1 LEKIL
6 TFKPTPSQPDSVWAA
21 QANITQIRQRLRQA
35 LIDSRAATLALF
47 DDVDAD
53 TFCQQA
59 HPDFSPVGWHL
70 GHIGYTEGLW
80 LLEQAAG
87 LRPHFPEYQSLFA
100 ADGLPKGDRVH
111 LPDLTTITDYLSHIR
126 DQVLLYLEVAPILE
140 QKRLWYWLLQH
151 EAQHSETITLVLE
164 LQRHQPFW
172 TRQFSGLPIAC
183 SPQSEMVKI
192 EAGGFEQGNQSLLS
206 LDNER
211 PVQQASLPDYWID
224 RYPVTRQQYRQF
236 MEAGGYSDAR
246 WWSAA
251 GWDWL
256 EDNPVSQPLYWHTT
270 VAEDHPV
277 CGVSWYEAEA
287 YARFVGKRLPTE
299 AEWEKAASWHPSQQ
313 QRQTYP
319 WGDTEPTGH
328 HCNHN
333 HQVGQSTPVYQ
344 YPQGQSAYGCYD
356 LLGNI
361 WEWTDTW
368 FSPYEGFA
376 SYPYPGYSASYFD
389 DQHRVLKGGSWA
401 TRSVALRSA
410 FRNWYHPGCR
420 EIFAGFRCAADRPTP
435 PPNANSQQTD
445 ASPRLQLEQLL
456 TAQQEALQLDQQG
469 QDVMVGL
476 SQTPK
481 TLPAKYFYD
490 DRGSDLFEQICALP
504 EYYPT
509 RTEAAILQHYA
520 PAIAQLTGPCELVEL
535 GSGSSTKTRLL
546 LDAYASLKAEQR
558 YLPIDVSGG
567 ILAASAYE
575 LLQDYPDLQIHGL
588 VGTYELGMQHL
599 PPRQLASRMICFL
612 GSTLGNLT
620 PPECDRFFGQIRL
633 ALHPGEFF
641 LLGVDL
647 QKAISQLEAAYNDAE
662 GVTAEFNLNMLQ
674 HLNWRFGA
682 DFNLSQ
688 FRHRAIYNLAGQQIE
703 MHLDSLCDQTVTF
716 SKLNYKAAIAA
727 QESILTEISRK
738 FNLATIQQELAKHS
752 LITVQQWTDPQQ
764 WFGLVLCQYERPS
777 SS

>member
-1 LEKIL
+1 MEKIL

-35 LIDSRAATLALF
+35 LIESRAATLALF
-47 DDVDAD
+47 DDLDAEA
-53 TFCQQA
+53 FRQQA

-80 LLEQAAG
+80 LLEHSAG
-87 LRPHFPEYQSLFA
+87 LKPQFPQYRSLFA

-111 LPDLTTITDYLSHIR
+111 LPDFPTISDYLSQIR
-126 DQVLLYLEVAPILE
+126 DQVLLYLEAAPILE

-164 LQRHQPFW
+164 LQRRQLFW
-172 TRQFSGLPIAC
+172 TGQFSPLLTRAVCWPE
-183 SPQSEMVKI
+183 SDMVKI
-192 EAGGFEQGNQSLLS
+192 PAGGFEQGSESLLA

-211 PVQQASLPDYWID
+211 PVHRVDLPDFWLD

-236 MEAGGYSDAR
+236 MAAGGYSDAR

-251 GWDWL
+251 GWAWL

-277 CGVSWYEAEA
+277 CGVSYYEAEA

-299 AEWEKAASWHPSQQ
+299 AEWEKAASWHPGQ
-313 QRQTYP
+313 QRYQTYP
-319 WGDTEPTGH
+319 WGEAKPTGH

-344 YPQGQSAYGCYD
+344 YPQGQSACGCFD

-361 WEWTDTW
+361 WEWTATW
-368 FSPYEGFA
+368 FSPYKGFV
-376 SYPYPGYSASYFD
+376 SYPYPGYSAAYFD

-401 TRSVALRSA
+401 TRPVALRSA

-420 EIFAGFRCAADRPTP
+420 EILAGFRCAADRLPAPAT
-435 PPNANSQQTD
+435 S
-445 ASPRLQLEQLL
+445 ASASRLQLEQLL
-456 TAQQEALQLDQQG
+456 TAQQAALQLDQQG
-469 QDVMVGL
+469 QDVILGL

-481 TLPAKYFYD
+481 TLPAQYFYD
-490 DRGSDLFEQICALP
+490 DRGSQLFEQICTLP

-509 RTEAAILQHYA
+509 RTEAGILQRYA
-520 PAIAQLTGPCELVEL
+520 KAIAELTGPCELVEL

-546 LDAYASLKAEQR
+546 LDAYTNLKAGLH

-567 ILAASAYE
+567 ILATSAHD
-575 LLQDYPDLQIHGL
+575 LLRDYPDLNIHGL
-588 VGTYELGMQHL
+588 VGTYELGLQHL
-599 PPRQLASRMICFL
+599 PPRQLTSRMIGFL

-620 PPECDRFFGQIRL
+620 PPECDRFFAQIRS
-633 ALHPGEFF
+633 ALQPEEFF

-647 QKAISQLEAAYNDAE
+647 QKEISQLEAAYNDAE

-682 DFNLSQ
+682 NFDLRQ
-688 FRHRAIYNLAGQQIE
+688 FRHRAIYNLAEQQIE
-703 MHLDSLCDQTVTF
+703 MHLDSLCDQEIRLN
-716 SKLNYKAAIAA
+716 KLNHTVAIAVG
-727 QESILTEISRK
+727 ENILTEISRK
-738 FNLATIQQELAKHS
+738 FSLVILQQELAKHH
-752 LITVQQWTDPQQ
+752 LIAIQQWTDPQQ
-764 WFGLVLCQYERPS
+764 WFGLMLFQFKPEVE
-777 SS
+777 